1 MRVVVKKLLFRSV
14 DNTFSYLF
22 YHILL
27 SNNALNSILY
37 DIFMLG
43 LEGKKREEMAIG
55 VIGVKVTEVSNF
67 LY

>member
-14 DNTFSYLF
+14 DNNFSYLF
-22 YHILL
+22 YHTLL

-43 LEGKKREEMAIG
+43 LEGKKRKETAIG

-67 LY
+67 FY